1 MVGSMMETQVG
12 VGAAASLVAAYGTTA
27 VSDLD
32 AAWWLAS
39 SPVRG
44 GIRYDGASVLLP
56 DAPGL
61 GITDVSEAKVQ
72 AHG

>member
-1 MVGSMMETQVG
+1 MMESQVG
-12 VGAAASLVAAYGTTA
+12 IGAAASLVAAYGTTA

-39 SPVRG
+39 SPVQG
-44 GIRYDGASVLLP
+44 GIRYDGATVVLP

-61 GITDVSEAKVQ
+61 GIVRP
-72 AHG
+72 G

>member
-1 MVGSMMETQVG
+1 MARAHGMGMIVGSMMESPIG
-12 VGAAASLVAAYGTTA
+12 IGAAAPLVAAYPTTA

-44 GIRYDGASVLLP
+44 GIRYEGSRIVLP
-56 DAPGL
+56 DAAGL
-61 GITDVSEAKVQ
+61 GVEL
-72 AHG
+72 